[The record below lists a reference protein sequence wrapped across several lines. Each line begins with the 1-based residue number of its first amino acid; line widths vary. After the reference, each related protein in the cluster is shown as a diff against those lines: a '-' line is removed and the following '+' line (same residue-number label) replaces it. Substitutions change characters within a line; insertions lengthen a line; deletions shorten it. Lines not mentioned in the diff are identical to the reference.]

1 MADVV
6 VYGQVLLVLLALAVL
21 LPVVGLLGR
30 RLWLS
35 LGGRVFEC
43 SARLTIPARGS
54 GWMLGTARYVGD
66 RFEWFRTFS
75 LSFRPRVVLL
85 RSRLA
90 VTAVR
95 APDDVEARDLLS
107 GQLIAELAPPHAGTS
122 LAMDRDH
129 LTAFHSWT
137 EAGAPGDQWR
147 E

>member
-1 MADVV
+1 MPDVMLLGE
-6 VYGQVLLVLLALAVL
+6 YVLALVALAVL
-21 LPVVGLLGR
+21 LPVLGLLVR
-30 RLWLS
+30 RIWLS
-35 LGGRVFEC
+35 LGGRVFDC

-75 LSFRPRVVLL
+75 WSFRPRVVLE

-90 VTAVR
+90 VVVVR
-95 APDDVEARDLLS
+95 EPEPPEARDLLS
-107 GQLIAELAPPHAGTS
+107 GQIIAELGPPHTGTS

-137 EAGAPGDQWR
+137 EAGAPGDPFR